1 VTAILRVAVAVGVA
15 VAVLTALVLAYA
27 ATSAGHMEDMG
38 AATLLA
44 LAVVWLGQALVA
56 LSRRT

>member
-27 ATSAGHMEDMG
+27 ATSAAEFDP
-38 AATLLA
+38 ASAILLSI
-44 LAVVWLGQALVA
+44 AVVWIGQALVA